1 MNRVPFLS
9 LDPLHEQLRDEM
21 LSAFERF
28 YDSGR
33 YILADHVAAFEQAY
47 AEFSG
52 TRFCVGVGSGFDAL
66 RLSLDA
72 LGIGKGDEV
81 IVPSNTFI
89 ATWLA
94 VTRTGAEVVPVE
106 PDPRTANIDPTRIAD
121 AVGKRTR
128 AVVPVHLHGRPCEMD
143 AVMSVADGHGI
154 AVIEDNAQAQGASYR
169 GRPTGSFGRINATS
183 FYPTKIIGA
192 LGDAGAVTTDD
203 EEVAWRCRSF
213 RDHGYDVRER
223 LRLLEMEQKLPYIHT
238 MVGWNYRMTEMQ
250 SVIGL
255 CELERI
261 DSWNIPR
268 RRRNAGILLH
278 SLRDVPQILHL
289 PVDTPERRNGWYVF
303 PITLAMERMDCDM
316 ETFLAALGAEGAPCW
331 KVFWPQCH
339 TEQAFREHR
348 SFGRSGFPFRSEEY
362 SEPASVAYGEVDVPN
377 AVWHQARTFITFV
390 FPTYEE
396 EHMQGIAAA
405 IRKVVAA
412 YAK

>member
-66 RLSLDA
+66 RLSLEA

-121 AVGKRTR
+121 AVGQRTR
-128 AVVPVHLHGRPCEMD
+128 AVIPVHLHGRPCEMD
-143 AVMSVADGHGI
+143 AVMKVADGHGI
-154 AVIEDNAQAQGASYR
+154 AVIEDNAQAQGATYR
-169 GRPTGSFGRINATS
+169 GRSTGSFGRINATS
-183 FYPTKIIGA
+183 FYPTKILGA

-203 EEVAWRCRSF
+203 EELAEQVRALRSYGSRAKHHHETLGF
-213 RDHGYDVRER
+213 NSR
-223 LRLLEMEQKLPYIHT
+223 LDEVQAALLAVKLAHVEQAI
-238 MVGWNYRMTEMQ
+238 E
-250 SVIGL
+250 
-255 CELERI
+255 
-261 DSWNIPR
+261 DR
-268 RRRNAGILLH
+268 RRSARWYREEFEGL
-278 SLRDVPQILHL
+278 DDLHL
-289 PVDTPERRNGWYVF
+289 PDLDPDASHANHLFVVRTNRRDALQRHLAKCGIETMVHYPVPPHLQPAYRGLGFERGRF
-303 PITLAMERMDCDM
+303 PIAEELAETSLSLPFFVGISREQVRRVAAQINEFFTLA
-316 ETFLAALGAEGAPCW
+316 
-331 KVFWPQCH
+331 
-339 TEQAFREHR
+339 
-348 SFGRSGFPFRSEEY
+348 
-362 SEPASVAYGEVDVPN
+362 
-377 AVWHQARTFITFV
+377 ARV
-390 FPTYEE
+390 SR
-396 EHMQGIAAA
+396 Q
-405 IRKVVAA
+405 
-412 YAK
+412 

>member
-203 EEVAWRCRSF
+203 EELAEQVRVLRSYGSRAKHHYETVGF
-213 RDHGYDVRER
+213 NSR
-223 LRLLEMEQKLPYIHT
+223 LDEVQAALLAVKLAHVEQAI
-238 MVGWNYRMTEMQ
+238 E
-250 SVIGL
+250 
-255 CELERI
+255 
-261 DSWNIPR
+261 DR
-268 RRRNAGILLH
+268 RRSAGWYREEFEGL
-278 SLRDVPQILHL
+278 DDLHL
-289 PVDTPERRNGWYVF
+289 PDPDPDASHANHLFVVRTSRRDALQRHLAKCGIETMVHYPVPPHLQPAYKGLGLERGRF
-303 PITLAMERMDCDM
+303 PIAEELAETSLSLPFFVGISREQVRRVATQINEFFTLA
-316 ETFLAALGAEGAPCW
+316 
-331 KVFWPQCH
+331 
-339 TEQAFREHR
+339 
-348 SFGRSGFPFRSEEY
+348 
-362 SEPASVAYGEVDVPN
+362 
-377 AVWHQARTFITFV
+377 ARV
-390 FPTYEE
+390 SR
-396 EHMQGIAAA
+396 Q
-405 IRKVVAA
+405 
-412 YAK
+412 